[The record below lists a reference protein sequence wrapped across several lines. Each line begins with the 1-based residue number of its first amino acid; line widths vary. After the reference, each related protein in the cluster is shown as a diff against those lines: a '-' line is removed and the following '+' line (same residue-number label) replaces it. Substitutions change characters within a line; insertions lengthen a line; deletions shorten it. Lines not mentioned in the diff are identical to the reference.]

1 MSQEDDNDDIGQV
14 TDYNDYFNIDDII
27 AEQELIPVSFQ
38 TDVHF
43 VDQFFASQ
51 IPLYVNQSQSQSQQ
65 EFSPFPFEPSPNRDD
80 IFDEEQQSDQNSQ
93 KTTQIKKNSRM
104 ELPLWLVIVLAQYG
118 HVSVLI
124 PKCYKSLEQ
133 LNAEPTTC
141 NVRALSNYFFING
154 AHVAELL
161 VERGYNDKI
170 KEFAKN
176 MNRDLT
182 IAFKKRFLKI
192 LNESQNIASKSNYS
206 EIIRRL
212 TAAELLIFEAG
223 REGIEEF
230 IGYKQTS
237 GYENL
242 NSSSKASLWDMSSS
256 SDSFNARDFYN
267 RTKQLEEEYKL
278 QGKNLENHRKRTLLS
293 DGTIVGT
300 Y

>member
-51 IPLYVNQSQSQSQQ
+51 IPLYVNQSQSQQK
-65 EFSPFPFEPSPNRDD
+65 FSPFPYEPSPNRDD
-80 IFDEEQQSDQNSQ
+80 IFDEEQQLDQNSQ

-104 ELPLWLVIVLAQYG
+104 ELPLWLIIVLAQYG

-141 NVRALSNYFFING
+141 NVRALSNYFFVNG

-161 VERGYNDKI
+161 VERGI
-170 KEFAKN
+170 
-176 MNRDLT
+176 M
-182 IAFKKRFLKI
+182 
-192 LNESQNIASKSNYS
+192 
-206 EIIRRL
+206 IRLR
-212 TAAELLIFEAG
+212 
-223 REGIEEF
+223 
-230 IGYKQTS
+230 
-237 GYENL
+237 NL
-242 NSSSKASLWDMSSS
+242 Q
-256 SDSFNARDFYN
+256 R
-267 RTKQLEEEYKL
+267 
-278 QGKNLENHRKRTLLS
+278 
-293 DGTIVGT
+293 I
-300 Y
+300 